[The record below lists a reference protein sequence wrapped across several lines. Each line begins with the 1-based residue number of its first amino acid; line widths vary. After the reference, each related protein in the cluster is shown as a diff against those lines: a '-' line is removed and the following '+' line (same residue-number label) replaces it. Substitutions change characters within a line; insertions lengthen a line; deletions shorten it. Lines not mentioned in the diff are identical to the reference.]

1 MHVMLLQLECCGSA
15 GPSDYIL
22 PPNSCYNSETDKLN
36 LEGCRQK
43 FYEYIQDRWTIL
55 NIFALVLIVVELISA
70 ILCICLAIVLLIVGA
85 VQNTIRN
92 RFKFVSLCI

>member
-1 MHVMLLQLECCGSA
+1 VDKSFDKLWNNQVVPIRPGNNTAHIDSLERWLECCGSA

-43 FYEYIQDRWTIL
+43 FATILRNIYSDRWIFWKY
-55 NIFALVLIVVELISA
+55 FALA
-70 ILCICLAIVLLIVGA
+70 
-85 VQNTIRN
+85 
-92 RFKFVSLCI
+92 